1 MNDMRR
7 ELLQD
12 QYDALLAEH
21 EAAIR
26 ERDLMRAAIREAWQ
40 AGTEHDQEG
49 YMPAFSALAWDTIV
63 DTLGLGSDAPLVEL
77 RDEL

>member
-1 MNDMRR
+1 MSGFLTDAMNDMRR

-26 ERDLMRAAIREAWQ
+26 ERDLMRAAIREADELI
-40 AGTEHDQEG
+40 TSSH
-49 YMPAFSALAWDTIV
+49 AWNHVVTQ
-63 DTLGLGSDAPLVEL
+63 LGIHSDAPLVEL